1 MATFGRQRIADAR
14 FVERTGKSMREWTK
28 ILDRWGAKEKG
39 HPATAR
45 YLIAKSH
52 QRVYVQWITEAKRPE
67 TRARRIAETVKKL
80 SAR

>member
-1 MATFGRQRIADAR
+1 MAAFGRQRIADAR

-45 YLIAKSH
+45 HLERDLGVAG
-52 QRVYVQWITEAKRPE
+52 
-67 TRARRIAETVKKL
+67 
-80 SAR
+80 